1 MENEFNLNA
10 DETIVDRI
18 SKIGYGGFWSGNN
31 ELVLTNQ
38 SIILVKKGFFGNTEE
53 VVKYPLS
60 DLRVVNGQ
68 VQAKIGRPDNV
79 TYALDL
85 YFNKGTESFRFEWE
99 SDVQKW
105 IDEITEIITGVKV
118 ERDEFAWVGETLAM
132 AESVNSTIKSFKKTL
147 GIKSTEQVSIKC
159 PSCGATLTGTE
170 GETVKCPYCG
180 TFTTL

>member
-38 SIILVKKGFFGNTEE
+38 NIILVKKGFFGNTEE

-68 VQAKIGRPDNV
+68 VPLLRDIYDTVNAVIEFGERV
-79 TYALDL
+79 LLARLAL
-85 YFNKGTESFRFEWE
+85 Y
-99 SDVQKW
+99 
-105 IDEITEIITGVKV
+105 
-118 ERDEFAWVGETLAM
+118 
-132 AESVNSTIKSFKKTL
+132 IKSK
-147 GIKSTEQVSIKC
+147 
-159 PSCGATLTGTE
+159 
-170 GETVKCPYCG
+170 
-180 TFTTL
+180 